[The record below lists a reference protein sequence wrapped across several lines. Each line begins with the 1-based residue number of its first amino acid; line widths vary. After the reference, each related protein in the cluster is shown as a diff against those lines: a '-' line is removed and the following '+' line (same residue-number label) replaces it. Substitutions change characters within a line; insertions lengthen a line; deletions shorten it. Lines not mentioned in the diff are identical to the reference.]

1 MVHKSLMIMIS
12 LSILVAILG
21 STACVTIN
29 MGNDNEEKTNTIV
42 EPPNPPAPPP
52 PGILEGDGATAF
64 TTLWNDT
71 LVATLII
78 DWQDNKRYTC
88 DLTVDGC
95 NLGVFAQI
103 ENISRYPEEY
113 TRWAASDPSIYLWL
127 ISPDNQ
133 RIPLHSDTN
142 QQNMFPAVVVEE
154 LMPQDMIVEELSIND
169 RYINQPGIYELRM
182 EFFPGKETAIPDK
195 PEIVLSTTIELI
207 E

>member
-1 MVHKSLMIMIS
+1 MIMIS

-21 STACVTIN
+21 NTACVTIN
-29 MGNDNEEKTNTIV
+29 MGHDNKEKPNTVV
-42 EPPNPPAPPP
+42 EPPNPPPPSP
-52 PGILEGDGATAF
+52 PGILEGDDATAF
-64 TTLWNDT
+64 TTLWNDN

-78 DWQDNKRYTC
+78 DWQDSKRYTC

-103 ENISRYPEEY
+103 ENISGYPEEY

-133 RIPLHSDTN
+133 RFPLHSDTN
-142 QQNMFPAVVVEE
+142 QQNMFPVVVVEQ
-154 LMPQDMIVEELSIND
+154 LMPQEVIAEEQMINEGGPHSK
-169 RYINQPGIYELRM
+169 QPGIYELRM

-207 E
+207 K